1 VKIPAHYHGCIVGV
15 TLALMGV
22 VYLLLP
28 RLGFGAPDVKL
39 ATLQPYLYGGGQL
52 LHVTGLLWSG
62 GYGVQRKVAGG
73 EQVLRSAGEIAGMG
87 VMGLGGL
94 IAVAG
99 GLLFVVVV
107 LRAMWGGRRS
117 PVRSMDDNR

>member
-1 VKIPAHYHGCIVGV
+1 
-15 TLALMGV
+15 
-22 VYLLLP
+22 
-28 RLGFGAPDVKL
+28 
-39 ATLQPYLYGGGQL
+39 
-52 LHVTGLLWSG
+52 
-62 GYGVQRKVAGG
+62 VQRKVAGG

-107 LRAMWGGRRS
+107 LRAMWGGRCS

>member
-1 VKIPAHYHGCIVGV
+1 
-15 TLALMGV
+15 
-22 VYLLLP
+22 
-28 RLGFGAPDVKL
+28 
-39 ATLQPYLYGGGQL
+39 
-52 LHVTGLLWSG
+52 
-62 GYGVQRKVAGG
+62 
-73 EQVLRSAGEIAGMG
+73 
-87 VMGLGGL
+87 MGLGGL